1 MSIID
6 LGRPSLA
13 KFPGCGTF
21 IKMPSFLH
29 QELHRKHKSE
39 YSLLSLG
46 VPYLGLFLQSSE
58 WFSSTPFNSREHFIH
73 SSLPKPM
80 LKVVTS
86 RYTLFMS
93 ALGLSVYSQ
102 PDKMTDDNDV
112 DINETKGG
120 KTGTTT
126 G

>member
-1 MSIID
+1 
-6 LGRPSLA
+6 
-13 KFPGCGTF
+13 
-21 IKMPSFLH
+21 
-29 QELHRKHKSE
+29 
-39 YSLLSLG
+39 
-46 VPYLGLFLQSSE
+46 
-58 WFSSTPFNSREHFIH
+58 
-73 SSLPKPM
+73 M